1 MVGSWK
7 WLVIVFDPRPGERPD
22 DDDRGV
28 GSAGGL
34 RRADWQRAP
43 IAAASAPILCG
54 IPDQSGG
61 MACVSRLCAGQG
73 RADRAPA
80 LMGEHQPFDELR
92 DLGSSELWAPRQ
104 KVLSGAAPRPFDAE
118 SNAP

>member
-7 WLVIVFDPRPGERPD
+7 WLVIVFDPRPD
-22 DDDRGV
+22 DDDRGG

-34 RRADWQRAP
+34 RRADWQQAP

-61 MACVSRLCAGQG
+61 LACVSRLCCWPRQGGPSPGAHG
-73 RADRAPA
+73 RASA
-80 LMGEHQPFDELR
+80 LR
-92 DLGSSELWAPRQ
+92 
-104 KVLSGAAPRPFDAE
+104 
-118 SNAP
+118 